1 MVHEENKLGSRP
13 TLEQMLLW
21 YDFVIWHG
29 NWSLCYV
36 KAHSNILCPQCGHDE
51 YVLQLG
57 YHPCIVMKWPFL
69 PQCCVL
75 SRSVKTKRD
84 TYDLVLRLCQ
94 LQSQFHGPNT
104 FFGNSTRRWI
114 TLFSLRR
121 ACNWQCSGIRNK
133 MNCQATCHRFAK
145 VTCSAIATLS
155 TTAQAVTLLIF
166 ICAITKQWAA
176 KIIAS
181 TALSRWMLS
190 A

>member
-1 MVHEENKLGSRP
+1 MLCKGSLKHSMS
-13 TLEQMLLW
+13 TM
-21 YDFVIWHG
+21 
-29 NWSLCYV
+29 WSWWV
-36 KAHSNILCPQCGHDE
+36 RSSIR
-51 YVLQLG
+51 
-57 YHPCIVMKWPFL
+57 L
-69 PQCCVL
+69 PSLYRNEMTVSAQRCVL

-121 ACNWQCSGIRNK
+121 ACNCQCSGIRNK
-133 MNCQATCHRFAK
+133 MNCRATCRRFAK

-155 TTAQAVTLLIF
+155 TTAQAVTLSIF